1 MNRLKLLQLLN
12 DNRRPFT
19 PVEARIVARGD
30 DAAIYLYDPIVNDRL
45 TAEWWG
51 GICPQDFVP
60 AVRSVKADRI
70 TIYTNCPGGDVFAAE
85 AMCQALR
92 EHPAKITMQIEGYAA
107 SAATSIA
114 CACDEVVAT
123 KGSKY
128 MIHQTWTLA
137 MGNADDMD
145 AVADLLRKCDNTM
158 YDEYAAKTGQDRDRI
173 EAWCKAETWF
183 TAGQAQEH
191 GFIDTVLDT
200 DRASAKAQARN
211 WNLSAYA
218 NAPQPAERPSPA
230 SAADPAAA
238 EPNFATDDHRAR
250 QQQRLSML
258 ARVAHQ

>member
-19 PVEARIVARGD
+19 PVEARIVSRGD
-30 DAAIYLYDPIVNDRL
+30 EAAIYLYDPIVGDRL

-60 AVRSVKADRI
+60 ALRGLEADCI
-70 TIYTNCPGGDVFAAE
+70 TLYTNCPGGDVFAAE

-145 AVADLLRKCDNTM
+145 AVAELLRKCDNTM
-158 YDEYAAKTGQDRDRI
+158 YDEYMGKTGLDRERI

-183 TAGQAQEH
+183 TASQAQEH
-191 GFIDTVLDT
+191 GFIDSVLET
-200 DRASAKAQARN
+200 APKAAARQ

-218 NAPQPAERPSPA
+218 NAPRTEPAPPEPA
-230 SAADPAAA
+230 Y
-238 EPNFATDDHRAR
+238 ATEEHRAR

-258 ARVAHQ
+258 ARLAHQ

>member
-19 PVEARIVARGD
+19 PIEARVVARGE
-30 DAAIYLYDPIVNDRL
+30 DAAIYLYDPIVGDRL

-60 AVRSVKADRI
+60 ALRGLEADRI
-70 TIYTNCPGGDVFAAE
+70 TLYTNCPGGDVFAAE

-137 MGNADDMD
+137 MGNADDMT
-145 AVADLLRKCDNTM
+145 AVAELLRKCDDTM
-158 YDEYAAKTGQDRDRI
+158 YDEYIAKTGLDRERI
-173 EAWCKAETWF
+173 EAWCNAETWF

-191 GFIDTVLDT
+191 GFIDSVLET
-200 DRASAKAQARN
+200 APKAAARQ

-218 NAPQPAERPSPA
+218 NAPRIEQPAPEPA
-230 SAADPAAA
+230 M
-238 EPNFATDDHRAR
+238 ATEEHRAR

-258 ARVAHQ
+258 ARVANQ